1 MLKYAIALV
10 LVGIS
15 GLSVGSV
22 QETGCPADA
31 QRRQAAVRFSRMVNT
46 AEARFQAQNKRYG
59 QISDLRRRKTI
70 KLSRRDWPL
79 TRSYHIVP
87 LTVKPLWVQ
96 IDVPHLGLGDRSAR
110 RILASIE
117 TAGDRQAGRRRR
129 PGNELHD
136 GLIVAKGFAAPVRGD
151 EGKEPVFDLVPFTG
165 ARREVTHCNGHAGVV
180 RQALEFEF
188 PEPQTPPVAAARIR
202 GDEHG

>member
-59 QISDLRRRKTI
+59 QISDLTVGAE
-70 KLSRRDWPL
+70 PEGFHAQL
-79 TRSYHIVP
+79 TTDGTAYTVSVKGRGRCVP
-87 LTVKPLWVQ
+87 LRVVL
-96 IDVPHLGLGDRSAR
+96 RSAR
-110 RILASIE
+110 C
-117 TAGDRQAGRRRR
+117 D
-129 PGNELHD
+129 
-136 GLIVAKGFAAPVRGD
+136 
-151 EGKEPVFDLVPFTG
+151 
-165 ARREVTHCNGHAGVV
+165 
-180 RQALEFEF
+180 
-188 PEPQTPPVAAARIR
+188 
-202 GDEHG
+202 